1 MFKLL
6 ADAVAYSL
14 LSLSPETK
22 LGQSVNFFIYDL
34 VKIYFLTL
42 IIIAVV
48 AFIRTYLPP
57 HKIKELLGKQ
67 RFGLGNFFASLLGAV
82 TPFCS
87 CSSIPIFIGFL
98 EAEIPLGLAFSFI
111 ITSPLVNE
119 IVFVLMGSLFGWKV
133 ALLYVA
139 AGMFFGIISGLIIG
153 RLKLEKEVILRL
165 GADQAGSGLSL
176 GYLPKTLEGKL
187 QYSLA
192 ESIKIFKKLW
202 LFIAAGVALGAG
214 IHGYLPADFFEK
226 YLMVNSWLAVPLA
239 TIIGIPIYA
248 GCSSLVPVVF
258 ALTVKGVPLGTALA
272 LLMSVAGLSLPEM
285 IMLKK
290 VISFKLLAIFV
301 GIVAAGIIIIGYLFN
316 WLGFLL

>member
-1 MFKLL
+1 M
-6 ADAVAYSL
+6 
-14 LSLSPETK
+14 
-22 LGQSVNFFIYDL
+22 
-34 VKIYFLTL
+34 
-42 IIIAVV
+42 
-48 AFIRTYLPP
+48 
-57 HKIKELLGKQ
+57 
-67 RFGLGNFFASLLGAV
+67 
-82 TPFCS
+82 
-87 CSSIPIFIGFL
+87 
-98 EAEIPLGLAFSFI
+98 
-111 ITSPLVNE
+111 
-119 IVFVLMGSLFGWKV
+119 
-133 ALLYVA
+133 
-139 AGMFFGIISGLIIG
+139 IIG